1 MKRLKT
7 IVLAILVAADW
18 RRKRKEREEPE
29 RIVPEGEPDLR
40 AENVAILLLLASALC
55 ALGFVAIY
63 IIAPLHDT
71 QWMGLTIGLA
81 LALLAAALIVIGKRL
96 VVEEHEAEEYPPE
109 HVEAQE
115 QIVALV
121 DQSGSRITR
130 KRLLGAAGGVAA
142 TALGAALAA
151 PAVSLGP
158 VFDTGSLYETPW
170 KRGRRLVDSDGRPML
185 ADDIEE
191 DDFYTA
197 YPEGADRDSFGA
209 PLVLVRLPTDALALP
224 RGRGDWA
231 PEGILA
237 YSKICTHA
245 GCAISLY
252 RTPKFAPTEPGRALV
267 CPCHYSTFDPAKGA
281 SVEFG
286 PAGRPLPQLPLMIDA
301 ERHLRAAGNFS
312 APVGPGW
319 WGLHLEPPR

>member
-1 MKRLKT
+1 MLA
-7 IVLAILVAADW
+7 LAILVAADW
-18 RRKRKEREEPE
+18 RRKRREHRRE
-29 RIVPEGEPDLR
+29 RIVPEGEPDRR
-40 AENVAILLLLASALC
+40 AETVAILLLLASALC
-55 ALGFVAIY
+55 ALGFVAVY
-63 IIAPLHDT
+63 IVEPGHET

-81 LALLAAALIVIGKRL
+81 LALAAAALIVIGQRL
-96 VVEEHEAEEYPPE
+96 VVEEDEEEAYPPE
-109 HVEAQE
+109 HPEAQA
-115 QIVALV
+115 QIVQLV
-121 DQSGSRITR
+121 EESGSRITR
-130 KRLLGAAGGVAA
+130 KRLLGAAGGLAA

-170 KRGRRLVDSDGRPML
+170 QRGRRLVDRDGAPMR

-197 YPEGADRDSFGA
+197 YPEGADRDSLGA
-209 PLVLVRLPTDALALP
+209 PLVLVRLPPSTLALP
-224 RGRGDWA
+224 RGRAGWA

-252 RTPKFAPTEPGRALV
+252 RTPTFAPTQPGRALV

-301 ERHLRAAGNFS
+301 ERHLRAGGNFS

-319 WGLHLEPPR
+319 WGLHLYPPR